1 MSAFFVVEFLKLKH
15 YKYQIM
21 IKVKLKFVIRNS
33 SSKTPKK
40 SGSILIVIQK
50 LINSLMKN
58 DEVLG
63 GE

>member
-1 MSAFFVVEFLKLKH
+1 
-15 YKYQIM
+15 M

-50 LINSLMKN
+50 LINSLMKMN
-58 DEVLG
+58 MFFEAVIEVL
-63 GE
+63 EVTYKY

>member
-1 MSAFFVVEFLKLKH
+1 
-15 YKYQIM
+15 M